1 MSYFFPELLRIISNM
16 SWFFGI
22 LEISSV
28 IETSNSHWTN
38 NQQKQAFS
46 VIQHWLPLRLFIY
59 FLGNKLRQTEFQP
72 GKFFVLLDKKQY
84 KTPLNI
90 TVISLWRLVK
100 FNLEILLILKTFTKN
115 DAIKWL
121 PAFYY

>member
-1 MSYFFPELLRIISNM
+1 M

-22 LEISSV
+22 LKISSV

-38 NQQKQAFS
+38 NAICGDDYQQKQAFS

-59 FLGNKLRQTEFQP
+59 FSGNKLKPTEFHS
-72 GKFFVLLDKKQY
+72 GKFFLVLDKKQY
-84 KTPLNI
+84 KSPFNI
-90 TVISLWRLVK
+90 TVISLWRLVE
-100 FNLEILLILKTFTKN
+100 FNLEILLILKTLTKN
-115 DAIKWL
+115 GAIKWL